1 MTRLRCFILL
11 VSGLALGLLA
21 SPLVAEVTPRE
32 AQRYC
37 VDIVL
42 LKGGAELKGSL
53 LARTPELKIAV
64 QRDWLTAHQ
73 PEMAKQADELES
85 QQQKANQEQL
95 AQRISSWRTD
105 RADQPRLTFVLDRE
119 LELLKQPAGQN
130 VAPSQF
136 VIVTVSP
143 DRVRRVFEAPAASRN
158 LAAAGWFERLERVEE
173 TVMSKLKMQ
182 VEPTHPQWATEKFDI
197 SDRLPRGQSQS
208 DDEWA
213 ARQALWEFD
222 FCQELTFQGTGNFV
236 MRVEAGQKPD
246 LAALLSQSGES
257 LLGGQ
262 LDLLGLGDLGL
273 EGAKPKAPV
282 AETWQNK
289 AIAEATKLG
298 IRGFVVTRSEQITG
312 EGPAVVTSQ
321 FFARLSDGKYRAIWS
336 DQVSTDPATI
346 PAADLKRIEDDPQIQ
361 EVLKVAKAL
370 QLGNEVQQAVR
381 FGGAVE
387 VSLNSSQRHF
397 AEFRARY
404 NRTLDGPPLVIPAP
418 TP

>member
-1 MTRLRCFILL
+1 MTRFRFLALL
-11 VSGLALGLLA
+11 VGGLGLGLCLT
-21 SPLVAEVTPRE
+21 PLVAEITPRE

-42 LKGGAELKGSL
+42 LKGGAELRGSL

-64 QRDWLTAHQ
+64 QRDWLTTHQ
-73 PEMAKQADELES
+73 PEMAKQAAELES

-95 AQRISSWRTD
+95 AQRITSWRTD

-119 LELLKQPAGQN
+119 LELLKQPAGPK
-130 VAPSQF
+130 VASSQF
-136 VIVTVSP
+136 VIVSIP
-143 DRVRRVFEAPAASRN
+143 SDRVRRVFEAPAASRK
-158 LAAAGWFERLERVEE
+158 LAAAAWFERLERVEE
-173 TVMSKLKMQ
+173 TVLGKLKSQ
-182 VEPTHPQWATEKFDI
+182 VELTHPQWTTEKFDI
-197 SDRLPRGQSQS
+197 SDRLPNGQPQS

-213 ARQALWEFD
+213 ARQAIWEFE
-222 FCQELTFQGTGNFV
+222 FCKELSFQGTGNFV
-236 MRVEAGQKPD
+236 IRVEAGQKPD
-246 LAALLSQSGES
+246 LAALLSQSSES

-298 IRGFVVTRSEQITG
+298 MRGFVVTRSEQFTG
-312 EGPAVVTSQ
+312 KGPAVVTSQ
-321 FFARLSDGKYRAIWS
+321 FFARLSDGKYHLIWS

-346 PAADLKRIEDDPQIQ
+346 PTADLKRIEDDPQIQ

-387 VSLNSSQRHF
+387 VSLNTATGHF
-397 AEFRARY
+397 AEFRSRY
-404 NRTLDGPPLVIPAP
+404 NRTLDGPPLVITSP